1 MNSKIMDN
9 NKLYSGSPLILP
21 GLEEYAVSIPE
32 PQRKFA
38 PKRDLYNLRLLVGL
52 TSANHFGLPCLKGY
66 IPSAVSKPLP
76 FHEARAMWRKGKPLR
91 GYFVHFYIEDEKFE
105 CVRNIPEKYLEMLKS
120 ADFIISPDFS
130 TYRNYPFAVLLKNA
144 FDNILLG
151 AYYERM
157 GVKVVANTIWSTPL
171 FYDILFSG
179 QPIKG
184 AICVSSNSLNLRD
197 KKGIKHWLHGY
208 KEAIKRLN
216 PVLVIRL
223 GKIIPGEENI
233 YSNPVRVAVDNPYV
247 ERMRHG
253 R

>member
-1 MNSKIMDN
+1 MDK
-9 NKLYSGSPLILP
+9 NKLESGHPSVLP

-32 PQRKFA
+32 AQKKSA
-38 PKRDLYNLRLLVGL
+38 PHRDIYNLRLLSGL
-52 TSANHFGLPCLKGY
+52 TSANHFGLPCLKGF
-66 IPSAVSKPLP
+66 IPSIVSKPLP
-76 FHEARAMWRKGKPLR
+76 FHEARAIWRKGKALK
-91 GYFVHFYIEDEKFE
+91 GYFIHFYIEDEKFE
-105 CVRNIPEKYLEMLKS
+105 CVRKTPEKYIEMLKS

-130 TYRNYPFAVLLKNA
+130 TYRNFPFPVLLKNA

-157 GVKVVANTIWSTPL
+157 GVRVVSNTIWSTPL

-179 QPIKG
+179 QPEGG

-208 KEAIKRLN
+208 QEAIKRLN
-216 PVLVIRL
+216 PALVIRL
-223 GKIIPGEENI
+223 GKIIPGEEKI
-233 YSNPVRVAVDNPYV
+233 YSNPIRVVVNNPYV

>member
-1 MNSKIMDN
+1 MDH
-9 NKLYSGSPLILP
+9 NKLNSGYPPVLP
-21 GLEEYAVSIPE
+21 GMEEYAVSIPAS
-32 PQRKFA
+32 QKKSAHR
-38 PKRDLYNLRLLVGL
+38 RDLYNLRLLTGL
-52 TSANHFGLPCLKGY
+52 SSANHFGLPCLKGF
-66 IPSAVSKPLP
+66 IPSIISKPLP
-76 FHEARAMWRKGKPLR
+76 FHEARTLWRKGKSLK

-105 CVRNIPEKYLEMLKS
+105 CLRRMPERYLGMLKS

-130 TYRNYPFAVLLKNA
+130 TYRNFPFPVLLKNA
-144 FDNILLG
+144 FDNILFG

-157 GVKVVANTIWSTPL
+157 GVKVVSNTIWSTPL
-171 FYDILFSG
+171 FDDILFSG
-179 QPIKG
+179 QPKGG

-208 KEAIKRLN
+208 REAINRLN
-216 PVLVIRL
+216 PALVIRF

-233 YSNPVRVAVDNPYV
+233 YSHPERVSVDNPYV